1 MYGTDYFLKWGCC
14 NLCKCFR
21 SDIIEFM
28 VAQGYR
34 HIGTVGI
41 DDFFVK
47 PDKVHTINKSIN
59 HSITQSLN
67 QLIDKS
73 LNQSFN

>member
-1 MYGTDYFLKWGCC
+1 
-14 NLCKCFR
+14 
-21 SDIIEFM
+21 M

-59 HSITQSLN
+59 HSITQSFN